1 MLPTG
6 FLVSRRTQDLRSPSR
21 TISPTGLSPS
31 PAALPSA
38 FGYDASIG
46 FLRLLLPRPWT
57 VWAPPLSLAAT
68 YGISV
73 DFFSCRYLDVSVP
86 CVSPLPAYVLS
97 RGCMSL
103 AHAGFPIRTS
113 PDRCLLTAP
122 RRISVFAPSFFASAC
137 LGFRHTPFDP

>member
-6 FLVSRRTQDLRSPSR
+6 FLVSRRTQDLRSPSA

-46 FLRLLLPRPWT
+46 FLRLLLPRPQT

-86 CVSPLPAYVLS
+86 CVSPLPAYVFG
-97 RGCMSL
+97 RGCMSH

-113 PDRCLLTAP
+113 PVLCLLTAP